1 MNKACKLLSIG
12 NDIRKRS
19 CEEQGGALSE
29 PQHRP
34 RAGSTP
40 PMTLNMAK
48 QAQSPCQSERRSS
61 GAARGD
67 YEACVPSKNVWSL
80 LVAAWKRTSLLL
92 AMASFPMA
100 RYKNRSVKIAQ
111 RR

>member
-1 MNKACKLLSIG
+1 V
-12 NDIRKRS
+12 NDMRKESWR
-19 CEEQGGALSE
+19 EQGGALSE

-48 QAQSPCQSERRSS
+48 QAQRPCQSEMRSS

-67 YEACVPSKNVWSL
+67 YEACVPSKYVWIL
-80 LVAAWKRTSLLL
+80 LVAAWKSTFLLPAMTSFL
-92 AMASFPMA
+92 ASI
-100 RYKNRSVKIAQ
+100 YKGHSL
-111 RR
+111 